1 VHIHARD
8 AKGENTADVAVF
20 RSIHEEIRSLCNII
34 IQDSTGGGPNLT
46 QEERVNCLKAG
57 PEMASLIM
65 GSMMRIS
72 GPYAGIPFSNM
83 PEEIES
89 YVKQMKEVS
98 VKPELE
104 VYSHS
109 MLRDVR
115 NWSAKV

>member
-1 VHIHARD
+1 MQHHHSGQHGWRP
-8 AKGENTADVAVF
+8 KFN
-20 RSIHEEIRSLCNII
+20 
-34 IQDSTGGGPNLT
+34 
-46 QEERVNCLKAG
+46 AG
-57 PEMASLIM
+57 RACELPQSRPEMASLIM